1 MLKDRL
7 TIDGPICKIS
17 QRCGGPF
24 KAMNWVLTT
33 VVSILKKNSSAY
45 TYFLLHHL
53 FLRCAKWQEHL
64 YTWKWIW
71 NSLALCCSNWLI
83 WRNYDDFLCLLRERA
98 EMDNFSDVIKV
109 YVEGTMMY
117 NKISLWKKK
126 CLKRRQK
133 LDLTKYCPLLLF
145 KFLSWLVLG
154 ST

>member
-17 QRCGGPF
+17 QRCVQLYQLF
-24 KAMNWVLTT
+24 
-33 VVSILKKNSSAY
+33 KKNSSAY

-83 WRNYDDFLCLLRERA
+83 WRNYDNFLCLRERA